1 VINGEDATGWD
12 IVTLIAWWNLYALPV
27 VLVVAAIAT
36 LVRRRASAA
45 SIFWEEH
52 ARSIRRIGLI
62 HCVLA
67 LHSLVSLVQEVLTIR
82 TMGIPGSHVG
92 LVSSM
97 ISALVNP
104 ALALGLLRW
113 RQTARRFAISWY
125 VFLSM
130 IAVVVVHWMYRYGV
144 DVDPATWPVQLTS
157 KVMPFFLL
165 LVMLL
170 PRTKRLFAT
179 DARSKHLSQ
188 PSDGEGSL
196 PLAHARAG
204 WPLVS
209 VLTALFLVVVCSNLV
224 VDMADW
230 VYRLT
235 FAAEAVP

>member
-1 VINGEDATGWD
+1 MNEGDATEWD
-12 IVTLIAWWNLYALPV
+12 VVTLVAWWNLYALPV
-27 VLVVAAIAT
+27 LLMVAAIAI
-36 LVRRRASAA
+36 LVRRRAGARPNFSED
-45 SIFWEEH
+45 F

-67 LHSLVSLVQEVLTIR
+67 LHSLVSLVQELLTIR

-92 LVSSM
+92 LVSSA
-97 ISALVNP
+97 ISTLVNP

-113 RQTARRFAISWY
+113 RQTARRFAIGWY

-144 DVDPATWPVQLTS
+144 DVDPATWPVQLAS

-165 LVMLL
+165 SIMLL
-170 PRTKRLFAT
+170 PRTKSLFAK

-188 PSDGEGSL
+188 PGDGEGS
-196 PLAHARAG
+196 PPRALAPTG
-204 WPLVS
+204 WPVVS
-209 VLTALFLVVVCSNLV
+209 VLTLLFLLVVCSNLV
-224 VDMADW
+224 VDIADW

-235 FAAEAVP
+235 FEAEAVP